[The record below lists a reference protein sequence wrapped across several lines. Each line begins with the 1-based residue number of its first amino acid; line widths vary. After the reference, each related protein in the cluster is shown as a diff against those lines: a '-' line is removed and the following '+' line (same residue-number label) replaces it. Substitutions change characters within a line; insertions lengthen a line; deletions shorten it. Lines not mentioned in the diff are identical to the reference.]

1 MENTDQ
7 EETRKYNIIKRLPG
21 EIPMLMKYAELDYFV
36 KGYVYEKEMKEM
48 SARKLNEFKK
58 EYGQLSNA
66 QALGIEL
73 KDGDLAQEL
82 SQSSKQ
88 KRPKEPLV
96 APPHQLLASRT
107 RSSSSMPSS
116 MPTINYYTQKK
127 KE

>member
-1 MENTDQ
+1 MED
-7 EETRKYNIIKRLPG
+7 
-21 EIPMLMKYAELDYFV
+21 AELDYFV

-48 SARKLNEFKK
+48 SARKLNELKK
-58 EYGQLSNA
+58 EYGQLSHA

-96 APPHQLLASRT
+96 APPHQLLASRAIP
-107 RSSSSMPSS
+107 SSSMPSS
-116 MPTINYYTQKK
+116 MPTINYYTQTK
-127 KE
+127 KECAAL